1 MVVEIRNLQSAP
13 ADRELLVRAAEMAL
27 GVAGGSLDRLSVA
40 LVDDSRIAQVN
51 QAFRNR
57 PGATDVIA
65 FEAEPE
71 ADEMTGEV
79 IISVPTAA
87 RQAREAGHDL
97 QRELCLLIA
106 HGVLHVL
113 GYDDESA
120 AGAAEMRKLQETVLA
135 GLEGPSNTH
144 DR

>member
-1 MVVEIRNLQSAP
+1 MVVEIRDLQAAA
-13 ADRELLVRAAEMAL
+13 ADHELLRRAAEMAL
-27 GVAGGSLDRLSVA
+27 KVAGGSLDRLSVA
-40 LVDDSRIAQVN
+40 LVDDRRIAQIN

-57 PGATDVIA
+57 PGPTDVIA

-71 ADEMTGEV
+71 ADETAGEV
-79 IISVPTAA
+79 IFSVPTAA
-87 RQAREAGHDL
+87 RQAEEAGHDL
-97 QRELCLLIA
+97 QRELCLLLA

-120 AGAAEMRKLQETVLA
+120 AGAAEMRALQETVLA
-135 GLEGPSNTH
+135 GLEVPPTAH